1 MGVPAGLSRILNE
14 VAPKRIN
21 KVSKQIIKI
30 LFKINTV
37 LNEINSIDFCN
48 PLGYILT
55 KALPPG
61 GILEFKLLKY
71 GKDALDF
78 VNNLGDKLNPLRLD
92 TEDENQYKI
101 RIQSYQA
108 SIEEIRLSLEDIIP
122 PDDLIAIIPGGEGLA
137 KTIQSINLALVA
149 TSDTIDPTTDIV
161 NKITILKSFARKL
174 TPFLSP
180 INIATLSLG
189 KQEAE
194 INKKLAGI
202 IKPERFRESVG
213 FLVKQVKA
221 VDKAIVQIQ
230 ATVKLINNILKI
242 INILIKVYKF
252 VLKILKKIPT
262 PLAVGGGG
270 SPVISQTNASVNTQ
284 SDRISKTNQ
293 IIDDIEKITIQI
305 SKFLSGTILLN
316 IKRIRREILKLLTG
330 LNILYKNLKSCQYTN
345 NDTALLDSVQNS
357 IDSLN
362 NNLIILDEIF
372 PTAKGNT
379 TLPSLYNGYTID
391 IIKEEIV
398 DVGITLIRRRVVVAD
413 QRGVIEYEGTPTYA
427 SDDQVLLKEGQYY
440 INKQNQI
447 RTSDEGNDS
456 PTDQEII
463 DIVASTGL
471 NPDDTITGT
480 VTPSPTP
487 EPPLSSAPPPQIIVS
502 TPKRKKK
509 TFAERFFRK

>member
-1 MGVPAGLSRILNE
+1 MAVPAGLSRILND

-21 KVSKQIIKI
+21 KVSQQIIKI

-37 LNEINSIDFCN
+37 LSEINSIDFCN

-61 GILEFKLLKY
+61 GLLEAKLLKY

-78 VNNLGDKLNPLRLD
+78 VNNLGDKLNPLKLD

-180 INIATLSLG
+180 INIATLALG
-189 KQEAE
+189 GQEAE

-221 VDKAIVQIQ
+221 IDKAIVQIQ
-230 ATVKLINNILKI
+230 ATVKLINTILKI
-242 INILIKVYKF
+242 INILIKIYKF
-252 VLKILKKIPT
+252 VVKILTKLSIPT
-262 PLAVGGGG
+262 AIGGP
-270 SPVISQTNASVNTQ
+270 SPVVSITIGALNTQ

-293 IIDDIEKITIQI
+293 IIDDLGKITTQI

-316 IKRIRREILKLLTG
+316 IKRIRREILRLLTG
-330 LNILYKNLKSCQYTN
+330 LNILYKNLRACQYTS
-345 NDTALLDSVQNS
+345 NDTALLDSVQGS

-362 NNLIILDEIF
+362 NNLAILDEIF

-379 TLPSLYNGYTID
+379 ILPSLYNGYTIN
-391 IIKEEIV
+391 IIKEEVV
-398 DVGITLIRRRVVVAD
+398 DVNITLLRRRVVVAD

-427 SDDQVLLKEGQYY
+427 PDDQVLLKEGQYY
-440 INKQNQI
+440 IDKQNQI

-456 PTDQEII
+456 ATDQEII
-463 DIVASTGL
+463 DIVTETGL
-471 NPDDTITGT
+471 NPDNTLVGT
-480 VTPSPTP
+480 VTPD
-487 EPPLSSAPPPQIIVS
+487 
-502 TPKRKKK
+502 
-509 TFAERFFRK
+509 

>member
-1 MGVPAGLSRILNE
+1 MAVPAGLSRILND

-21 KVSKQIIKI
+21 KVSQQIIKI
-30 LFKINTV
+30 LFKINVV
-37 LNEINSIDFCN
+37 LSEINSIDFCN

-61 GILEFKLLKY
+61 GLLEGKLLKY
-71 GKDALDF
+71 GTDALDF
-78 VNNLGDKLNPLRLD
+78 VNKLGDKLNPLKLD
-92 TEDENQYKI
+92 NETDEQYKT
-101 RIQSYQA
+101 RILGYQA

-137 KTIQSINLALVA
+137 KTIQSLNLVLVA
-149 TSDTIDPTTDIV
+149 TSDTIDPTTDTI

-180 INIATLSLG
+180 INIATLALG
-189 KQEAE
+189 GQEAE

-202 IKPERFRESVG
+202 IQPERFRESVG

-230 ATVKLINNILKI
+230 ATVKLINTILRI
-242 INILIKVYKF
+242 INTLTKVYKF
-252 VLKILKKIPT
+252 VIKILTKLPT

-270 SPVISQTNASVNTQ
+270 SPVISQTNATVNTQ

-293 IIDDIEKITIQI
+293 IIDDLGKITIQV

-316 IKRIRREILKLLTG
+316 IKRIRREILRLLTG
-330 LNILYKNLKSCQYTN
+330 LNILYKNLQACPYTN
-345 NDTALLDSVQNS
+345 NDTALLNTVQGS

-362 NNLIILDEIF
+362 NNLVTLDELF
-372 PTAKGNT
+372 PTAKGNAI
-379 TLPSLYNGYTID
+379 LPSLYEGYTID

-427 SDDQVLLKEGQYY
+427 PDDQVLIKEGQYY

-456 PTDQEII
+456 PSDQEVI
-463 DIVASTGL
+463 DLVSLTGL
-471 NPDDTITGT
+471 DPNNTIVGP
-480 VTPSPTP
+480 VTPN
-487 EPPLSSAPPPQIIVS
+487 
-502 TPKRKKK
+502 
-509 TFAERFFRK
+509 